1 MGIIRRNV
9 AAVLAISALTATGL
23 SLAAFEAA
31 HSTALAGHAAPNAT
45 LIEAGA
51 SNAQP
56 DATLIEA

>member
-1 MGIIRRNV
+1 MRLIRRNV
-9 AAVLAISALTATGL
+9 AAVLAVSALTASGL

-31 HSTALAGHAAPNAT
+31 HSTTVAGHAAPNAT

-51 SNAQP
+51 SNPGP